1 MLLESQNIYPIHC
14 YERDALETYAWNKS
28 HFLFLIEILANI
40 SGPLPLVSFP
50 FQIPRLGG
58 QNQDLLNFTHMLG
71 GQ

>member
-1 MLLESQNIYPIHC
+1 MLLESQKIYPMHY

-50 FQIPRLGG
+50 FQIPGG
-58 QNQDLLNFTHMLG
+58 QNQDLLNFTHMLE